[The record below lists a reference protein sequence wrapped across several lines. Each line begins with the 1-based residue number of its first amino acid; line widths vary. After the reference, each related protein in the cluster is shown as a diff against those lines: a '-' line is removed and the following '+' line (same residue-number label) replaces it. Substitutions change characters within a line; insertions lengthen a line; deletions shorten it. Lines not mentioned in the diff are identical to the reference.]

1 MTKRNIVHLFRRSVL
16 WPEAQDST
24 KGIRMIAGGGEE
36 VISVQ
41 ATGRF
46 LGKLMT
52 FLLKKHAYYVE
63 ILFSHYIK
71 SLFQIEIPFPDTP
84 KV

>member
-1 MTKRNIVHLFRRSVL
+1 M
-16 WPEAQDST
+16 
-24 KGIRMIAGGGEE
+24 MAGGGGEG
-36 VISVQ
+36 ISVQ

-52 FLLKKHAYYVE
+52 FLLKKPVYYVE
-63 ILFSHYIK
+63 ILFSYYVK
-71 SLFQIEIPFPDTP
+71 VLFQIEIPFPDTP

>member
-16 WPEAQDST
+16 WPEAQDGT
-24 KGIRMIAGGGEE
+24 KGIRKVAGGGEE

-63 ILFSHYIK
+63 ILFSHYVK
-71 SLFQIEIPFPDTP
+71 VLFQIEIPFPDTP

>member
-1 MTKRNIVHLFRRSVL
+1 
-16 WPEAQDST
+16 
-24 KGIRMIAGGGEE
+24 MIAGGGGE

-63 ILFSHYIK
+63 ILFSYYVK
-71 SLFQIEIPFPDTP
+71 VLFQIEIPFPDTLKVKFQIEIIFPDTP